1 MMTMGLIRQFIYP
14 NEVQD
19 KASAHIPIKNIVT
32 DTRRLKPGDFFIA
45 LKGSHFDGHDF
56 VEKAL
61 QLGAVGVM
69 VNQHYP
75 LQKANLLCVEDT
87 CLGLGVIAEKWRTLY
102 TIPVIGI
109 TGSSG
114 KTTTKEMLV
123 SILRFY
129 QGEQAVLA
137 TQGNFNNHIGLP
149 LTLLQLN
156 STHRYA
162 IVEMGMN
169 HPQEIAYLT
178 HLAKP
183 TVAVLLN
190 ALRAHMGGGFASLA
204 DIAQAKSEIF
214 EGLSKEGVAIINAED
229 AYEAFFK
236 EKANGHPIITFGV
249 TIGDIRSKNQILDA
263 QQSIFDALTPVGSA
277 NITIKAPGIQNIK
290 NALAAIA
297 VSHALHIPLSVITS
311 GLSAFLAVKG
321 RLNSVYL
328 ASGALLIDD
337 TYNANPDAMKAAIDL
352 LMLGKA
358 PYILIMGDMAELGQQ
373 AKKLHEEVGR
383 YARFKGVTQ
392 LLALGNLS
400 SYAAC
405 AFGQN
410 AQSFEGMQDLLDQ
423 VNILQSIQGT
433 ILVKGSRLMKMEQVI
448 QRLTGQ
454 TVA

>member
-1 MMTMGLIRQFIYP
+1 MMTMGLIRQFVYS

-19 KASAHIPIKNIVT
+19 TASAHIPIKNIVT
-32 DTRRLKPGDFFIA
+32 DTRCLKPGDFFVA

-56 VEKAL
+56 VERAL

-75 LQKANLLCVEDT
+75 LQKANLLRVEDT
-87 CLGLGVIAEKWRTLY
+87 CLGLGVIAEKWRTLHA
-102 TIPVIGI
+102 IPVIGI

-190 ALRAHMGGGFASLA
+190 ALRAHMGGGFTSLA

-214 EGLSKEGVAIINAED
+214 EGLSKEGIAIINAED

-249 TIGDIRSKNQILDA
+249 TIGDIWSKNQVLDA
-263 QQSIFDALTPVGSA
+263 QQSIFDVLTPVGSA
-277 NITIKAPGIQNIK
+277 NITIKTPGIQNIK
-290 NALAAIA
+290 NALAAVA
-297 VSHALHIPLSVITS
+297 VSHALDIPLSVITS

-352 LMLGKA
+352 LVLGKA

-405 AFGQN
+405 AFGKN
-410 AQSFEGMQDLLDQ
+410 AQSFEGMQDLLDH

-433 ILVKGSRLMKMEQVI
+433 ILVKGSRLMKMEQVV
-448 QRLTGQ
+448 QQLTGQ
-454 TVA
+454 TVT